1 MIKMTALENK
11 IDLDAEIMQI
21 MGSSITGRN
30 IEKLLT
36 IINQHNKDTS
46 EDDSVD
52 SVIEKYFDD
61 GNYAHTTTHY
71 EDFESS
77 IMRLC
82 AYQVLKRDYTIDE
95 CWYIK
100 EGNFS
105 RTAKKLPPLFGT
117 CVVRDALKLTDTKVP
132 IPRRVTF
139 FCNRKKDDT
148 KWVFHFNTWDDE
160 VCEFEIFTECHH
172 KEVKEVI
179 EAIDKYFV
187 TEGPL
192 KGGCFTP
199 QWKWVNMEDSDWSK
213 LVLPSEI
220 KDSIDLNVVNFIK
233 NLDLYEEHGLPTSR
247 GVLLVGPPGTGK
259 TLTMEVILNEFPDI
273 TRIYAPA
280 ETLSQPGAINE
291 CYQLAR
297 RLSPTIV
304 IIEDIDTLGQA
315 EGHQDRS
322 IYVSQLLSSLNS
334 VESNNGVITLGSTN
348 YPQAL
353 DIALRDR
360 PGRFDSRIEFPM
372 PNVIG
377 REKILLKYAE
387 PFNVKEIMWDK
398 WAKKTEN
405 YSGAWLRELVT
416 TAFSLSVQDRKANNQ
431 LVLTDVHMNRAY
443 NLVTESRNKA
453 NNLYAKEEE
462 LETSYY

>member
-1 MIKMTALENK
+1 MTALENK

-199 QWKWVNMEDSDWSK
+199 QWKWVNMEDSD
-213 LVLPSEI
+213 
-220 KDSIDLNVVNFIK
+220 
-233 NLDLYEEHGLPTSR
+233 
-247 GVLLVGPPGTGK
+247 
-259 TLTMEVILNEFPDI
+259 
-273 TRIYAPA
+273 
-280 ETLSQPGAINE
+280 
-291 CYQLAR
+291 
-297 RLSPTIV
+297 
-304 IIEDIDTLGQA
+304 
-315 EGHQDRS
+315 
-322 IYVSQLLSSLNS
+322 
-334 VESNNGVITLGSTN
+334 
-348 YPQAL
+348 
-353 DIALRDR
+353 
-360 PGRFDSRIEFPM
+360 
-372 PNVIG
+372 
-377 REKILLKYAE
+377 
-387 PFNVKEIMWDK
+387 
-398 WAKKTEN
+398 
-405 YSGAWLRELVT
+405 
-416 TAFSLSVQDRKANNQ
+416 
-431 LVLTDVHMNRAY
+431 
-443 NLVTESRNKA
+443 
-453 NNLYAKEEE
+453 
-462 LETSYY
+462 

>member
-1 MIKMTALENK
+1 MESQQTES
-11 IDLDAEIMQI
+11 DLDSEVFNI
-21 MGSSITGRN
+21 MGSSITVKN
-30 IEKLLT
+30 IQSLLN
-36 IINQHNKDTS
+36 IIKKHEGGKSS
-46 EDDSVD
+46 EDSYDD
-52 SVIEKYFDD
+52 IIENYFDD

-71 EDFESS
+71 EDYESQ

-82 AYQVLKRDYTIDE
+82 AYQVIKRDYEIEE

-100 EGNFS
+100 EGNFD
-105 RTAKKLPPLFGT
+105 RNARKLPPLFGT
-117 CVVRDALKLTDTKVP
+117 CVIRDSEKLTDTKVP

-139 FCNRKKDDT
+139 FCRHKKDDS
-148 KWVFHFNTWDDE
+148 KWIFHFNTWDDE
-160 VCEFEIFTECHH
+160 VCEFEIFTDAHH
-172 KEVKEVI
+172 KKVKEVI
-179 EAIDKYFV
+179 EAIEKYFV

-199 QWKWVNMEDSDWSK
+199 QWKWVSLETNGWSN
-213 LVLPSEI
+213 LILPEEI
-220 KDSIDLNVVNFIK
+220 KESLDLNIVNFVKNIDL
-233 NLDLYEEHGLPTSR
+233 YAEHNLPTSR

-259 TLTMEVILNEFPDI
+259 TLTMECILNEFPDI

-291 CYQLAR
+291 CYELAR

-315 EGHQDRS
+315 ESHQDRN

-372 PNVIG
+372 PNLEG

-387 PFNVKEIMWDK
+387 PFTTKDIDWKK
-398 WAKKTEN
+398 WAKKTDN
-405 YSGAWLRELVT
+405 FSGAWLRELVT
-416 TAFSLSVQDRKANNQ
+416 TAFSLSVQERKPNNPIVLNDNNMTKSFSIVFESRQKANTLHSQ
-431 LVLTDVHMNRAY
+431 E
-443 NLVTESRNKA
+443 ES
-453 NNLYAKEEE
+453 
-462 LETSYY
+462 LEASYY